1 MQQKYTTP
9 FHIVLWASCI
19 LIVLVLGIRYFPL
32 EDPSLDFWG
41 AFYYSIRLFI
51 LEHDLAHFPTTPQ
64 LVFLYFFAPLVAIS
78 ALGTA
83 LTYFFRISPALRSR
97 MLRDHVIICGIG
109 RTGKLLAA
117 TLKGKGVQ
125 VVGVDNGA
133 PEGFEEW
140 CSEYKI
146 PIIYGSFQS
155 QKVLERAGAR
165 RARTLIFASG
175 DDLANLEGV
184 VGAYDALRRQT
195 GPPRLLWA
203 HIANERLANTARLA
217 LQTEGSY
224 SIRFFDTYRISA
236 SRMIARYFNHGIRE
250 GVKEIT
256 ILGFGKFGRDLM
268 EVLVRDAGPS
278 ETWSIRVVDVR
289 DVENEVRFLAAEL
302 GIADSVTFTR
312 AAVQDLDLVDSTERA
327 FFICTDDDIGN
338 LAAALMLAGKSI
350 CTYIYVRM
358 ATWPMPAIADH
369 LGQNHG
375 LTFIN
380 INDLVVQGVDDLPG
394 IFAPASAEDLK
405 RRRTRQEKPERNHD
419 ERHRSGDV
427 RR

>member
-9 FHIVLWASCI
+9 FHIILWASCI
-19 LIVLVLGIRYFPL
+19 LLVLAMGIRYFPV

-51 LEHDLAHFPTTPQ
+51 LEHDLAHFPTSPQ
-64 LVFLYFFAPLVAIS
+64 LVFIYFFAPLVAIS
-78 ALGTA
+78 AVGTA
-83 LTYFFRISPALRSR
+83 LSYFFRISPALRSR
-97 MLRDHVIICGIG
+97 MLRDHVIICGVG

-117 TLKGKGVQ
+117 TLKQKRVK

-133 PEGFEEW
+133 PEAFEEW
-140 CSEYKI
+140 CGEHKI
-146 PIIYGSFQS
+146 PIIHGSFQS
-155 QKVLERAGAR
+155 QKVLERAGAS

-184 VGAYDALRRQT
+184 VGAYDALRRNP

-217 LQTEGSY
+217 LQTEGNY

-236 SRMIARYFNHGIRE
+236 GRMIAKYFNHGIRD
-250 GVKEIT
+250 GVTEIT

-278 ETWSIRVVDVR
+278 ERWSIRVVDIR
-289 DVENEVRFLAAEL
+289 DVEKEVRLLAAEL
-302 GIADSVTFTR
+302 GIADAVSFTR
-312 AAVQDLDLVDSTERA
+312 AAVQDLDLVDTTERA

-380 INDLVVQGVDDLPG
+380 INDLVVQGIDDLPG
-394 IFAPASAEDLK
+394 IFAPANAEDLK
-405 RRRTRQEKPERNHD
+405 RRRTGAENHKTTKKC
-419 ERHRSGDV
+419 
-427 RR
+427 

>member
-1 MQQKYTTP
+1 MKQKYTTP
-9 FHIVLWASCI
+9 FHIVLWAGCI
-19 LIVLVLGIRYFPL
+19 LIVLILGITYFPT

-51 LEHDLAHFPTTPQ
+51 LEHDLPHFPHTPQ
-64 LVFLYFFAPLVAIS
+64 LIFLYFFAPLVAVS

-83 LTYFFRISPALRSR
+83 ITYFFRISPALRCR
-97 MLRDHVIICGIG
+97 MFRDHVIICGVG
-109 RTGKLLAA
+109 RTGKLLAV
-117 TLKGKGVQ
+117 TLKQRGVA
-125 VVGVDNGA
+125 VVGIDKN
-133 PEGFEEW
+133 PQEKFEEW
-140 CSEYKI
+140 CTEHKI

-155 QKVLERAGAR
+155 QNVLERAGAA

-184 VGAYDALRRQT
+184 VGAYDALRTNDRAL
-195 GPPRLLWA
+195 GSCRLLWA
-203 HIANERLANTARLA
+203 HIANERLADTARMA
-217 LQTEGSY
+217 LQTQGPY

-236 SRMIARYFNHGIRE
+236 SRMIAKYFNNGIRD
-250 GVKEIT
+250 GVSEIT

-268 EVLVRDAGPS
+268 EVLVRDAGPN
-278 ETWSIRVVDVR
+278 ERWTIRVVDIR
-289 DVENEVRFLAAEL
+289 DVEKEVRFLAAEL
-302 GIADSVTFTR
+302 GISDHVSFTQ
-312 AAVQDLDLVDSTERA
+312 AAIQDLDLEDSEERA

-394 IFAPASAEDLK
+394 IFSPASPDDLK
-405 RRRTRQEKPERNHD
+405 
-419 ERHRSGDV
+419 RHRSGSITNTPCGKV
-427 RR
+427 F

>member
-1 MQQKYTTP
+1 MHQKYTTP

-19 LIVLVLGIRYFPL
+19 LLVLALGIRYFPA
-32 EDPSLDFWG
+32 EDPTLDFWG
-41 AFYYSIRLFI
+41 AFYYSLRLFI
-51 LEHDLAHFPTTPQ
+51 LEHDLPHFPTTPQ
-64 LVFLYFFAPLVAIS
+64 LVFLYFFAPLVALS
-78 ALGTA
+78 AVGTA
-83 LTYFFRISPALRSR
+83 LTYFFRISPAIRSR

-117 TLKGKGVQ
+117 TLKKRGVP
-125 VVGVDNGA
+125 VVGVDSGA
-133 PEGFEEW
+133 PEEFEEW
-140 CSEYKI
+140 CGEHKI
-146 PIIYGSFQS
+146 PIIFGCFQS
-155 QKVLERAGAR
+155 QKVLERAGAS

-184 VGAYDALRRQT
+184 VGAYDTLCRNSA
-195 GPPRLLWA
+195 PPRLLWA

-236 SRMIARYFNHGIRE
+236 SRMIAGHFNHGIRA
-250 GVKEIT
+250 GVSEIT

-268 EVLVRDAGPS
+268 EVLVRDAGPG
-278 ETWSIRVVDVR
+278 EHWSIRVVDVR
-289 DVENEVRFLAAEL
+289 DVEKEVRLLAAEL
-302 GIADSVTFTR
+302 AITDHVTFTR
-312 AAVQDLDLVDSTERA
+312 AAVQDLDLEDSGERA

-350 CTYIYVRM
+350 CTCIYVRM

-380 INDLVVQGVDDLPG
+380 INDLVIQGIDDLPG
-394 IFAPASAEDLK
+394 IFEPARPDDLK
-405 RRRTRQEKPERNHD
+405 RQRPTPG
-419 ERHRSGDV
+419 RSDGKRSMADGG
-427 RR
+427 R

>member
-1 MQQKYTTP
+1 MRQKYTTP
-9 FHIVLWASCI
+9 FHIALWAGCI
-19 LIVLVLGIRYFPL
+19 LLVLAMGIRYFPA
-32 EDPSLDFWG
+32 EDPGLDFWG

-51 LEHDLAHFPTTPQ
+51 LEHDLSHFPTTPQ

-83 LTYFFRISPALRSR
+83 LTYFFRISPALRCR
-97 MLRDHVIICGIG
+97 MLKDHVVICGMG

-117 TLKGKGVQ
+117 TLRQKGVK
-125 VVGVDNGA
+125 VVGVDKEA
-133 PEGFEEW
+133 PEQFEEW
-140 CSEYKI
+140 CGEHKI
-146 PIIYGSFQS
+146 PIIFGSFQS
-155 QKVLERAGAR
+155 RKVLERAGAS

-184 VGAYDALRRQT
+184 VGAYDALRCYS

-203 HIANERLANTARLA
+203 HIANERLADTARRA

-236 SRMIARYFNHGIRE
+236 SRMIARHFNHGIRD
-250 GVKEIT
+250 GVSEIT

-278 ETWSIRVVDVR
+278 EHWSIRVVDIR

-302 GIADSVTFTR
+302 GIADHVSFTR
-312 AAVQDLDLVDSTERA
+312 SAVQDLDLADSAERA
-327 FFICTDDDIGN
+327 FFLCTDDDIGN

-380 INDLVVQGVDDLPG
+380 INDLVVQGIDDLPG
-394 IFAPASAEDLK
+394 IFSPAGPDDLK
-405 RRRTRQEKPERNHD
+405 RRRTGSEKPKRNHSD
-419 ERHRSGDV
+419 EPQKS
-427 RR
+427 